1 MTLRPITFLTAV
13 AIAASCS
20 MKEDRAL
27 CPCHLA
33 VDLEEASDDAG
44 VKLFLF
50 AGTELISS
58 AEVGPEDIRKPYEE
72 DVPRQEIC
80 IAGLQGLASNVIEG
94 RNVIIRTG
102 SQADRIHLHSDYA
115 DCTGDRAFVRAGF
128 HKNWASLEICAVNYG
143 SDAGRMEFIVTGDVC
158 GYSLTDRMPV
168 HGDFRC
174 AAELTDPEFQKYS
187 VNLPRQESYGGELH
201 LVIRNVEEG
210 RTVLTCG
217 LSGLLNDSGYDW
229 EKPDLDDIL
238 LTFDKAGLDISVTVK
253 DWKEGEDISVSI

>member
-143 SDAGRMEFIVTGDVC
+143 SDAGRMEFIVTGDASQV
-158 GYSLTDRMPV
+158 D
-168 HGDFRC
+168 
-174 AAELTDPEFQKYS
+174 
-187 VNLPRQESYGGELH
+187 LPRKSYSGFIRGINLLKAIKGVSVIRFSNEDIVRHPLVGKIVKAFDSATEEEGGE
-201 LVIRNVEEG
+201 
-210 RTVLTCG
+210 
-217 LSGLLNDSGYDW
+217 
-229 EKPDLDDIL
+229 
-238 LTFDKAGLDISVTVK
+238 
-253 DWKEGEDISVSI
+253 